1 MQSNNSLAGSRQI
14 GAPSETDTVT
24 EKNNIASSAQLQ
36 DAEMVGVNIRL
47 AGPDWQLRT
56 TITVP
61 TGPIQVKQLI
71 PMVQSF
77 ADQVVDGTVRSVEE
91 SGQKVSCK
99 KGCGACCRQLVPIS
113 EVEARRIDEVV
124 TEMPEP
130 RQSEIR
136 RRFGIARRRLE
147 DSGLLKRLV
156 DRGEFVE
163 EDVQSFGM
171 EYFRQG
177 IPCPFLENESCSIHP
192 DRPSVC
198 REYLV
203 TSPAENCAEPG
214 AKTINQVKMPF
225 KIWTALARFDKVH
238 PKEKLLRWVPLV
250 LALEWSVDHPD
261 ETQPRPGPDLLH
273 EFFCNLTGKDPTP
286 DDTENPSK
294 VG

>member
-1 MQSNNSLAGSRQI
+1 MVENNKSFSPESVDPKDMVSIGISLAG
-14 GAPSETDTVT
+14 T
-24 EKNNIASSAQLQ
+24 
-36 DAEMVGVNIRL
+36 
-47 AGPDWQLRT
+47 DWQLQT

-61 TGPIQVKQLI
+61 AGPIQVKELI
-71 PMVQSF
+71 PMVQAF
-77 ADQVVDGTVRSVEE
+77 ADQVVQGTVRSVEE

-113 EVEARRIDEVV
+113 EVEARQIYDVV
-124 TEMPEP
+124 TELPEP

-136 RRFGIARRRLE
+136 RRFAAARSRLE
-147 DSGLLKRLV
+147 DSGLLQRLV

-163 EDVQSFGM
+163 GDVQSFGM

-203 TSPAENCAEPG
+203 TSPAENCATPS
-214 AKTINQVKMPF
+214 AKTVDQVKMPF

-238 PKEKLLRWVPLV
+238 PKAKLLRWVPLV

-261 ETQPRPGPDLLH
+261 ESPPRLGPDLLH
-273 EFFCNLTGKDPTP
+273 EFFRNLTGKGDQALE
-286 DDTENPSK
+286 DVPSLAK
-294 VG
+294 VR

>member
-1 MQSNNSLAGSRQI
+1 M
-14 GAPSETDTVT
+14 T
-24 EKNNIASSAQLQ
+24 EKNNTSSAASQR
-36 DAEMVGVNIRL
+36 AEMVGINIKL
-47 AGPDWQLRT
+47 AGPDWQLQA

-136 RRFGIARRRLE
+136 RRFAVARRGLE
-147 DSGLLKRLV
+147 DSGLLERLV
-156 DRGEFVE
+156 NRGEFVE
-163 EDVQSFGM
+163 GDVQSIGM

-203 TSPAENCAEPG
+203 TSPAENCAAPS

-225 KIWTALARFDKVH
+225 KIWTALARFDKAH

-250 LALEWSVDHPD
+250 LALEWSADHPE
-261 ETQPRPGPDLLH
+261 ETRARPGPELLH
-273 EFFCNLTGKDPTP
+273 EFFNNLTGKGDPTP
-286 DDTENPSK
+286 DDTQSRAK
-294 VG
+294 VA